1 MRHFVTSFMLL
12 AATTLT
18 GCSSSSDQP
27 DTPTQPSPVAIV
39 ETFNG
44 SLNVNGARTHSFP
57 VDRSGQ
63 VTALVKALPQ
73 SATIGVSLGT
83 FNGSACAILIS
94 KTDSVLNSTV
104 TGIAQSTG
112 QFCVW
117 LNDVGRLTEGVDYTI
132 EVTHF

>member
-1 MRHFVTSFMLL
+1 MRHFVTSFVLL

-18 GCSSSSDQP
+18 GCGGSSDEP

-39 ETFNG
+39 ETFSG

-63 VTALVKALPQ
+63 VTAQVRALPQ

-94 KTDSVLNSTV
+94 KTDAVLNSTV

-117 LNDVGRLTEGVDYTI
+117 LNDVGKLTEGVDYTI